1 MKVGFLSKVDR
12 LEAGARAALR
22 RTGERISRAL
32 PGRHRSEEDVDPAE
46 AAAQQHRR
54 GECGPRAAG
63 AEGGVV
69 PEGVELAELRRQLA
83 ETDVHDGEACRRDS
97 GWTYG

>member
-1 MKVGFLSKVDR
+1 MKVGFISKVDR
-12 LEAGARAALR
+12 LEVRGQAALR
-22 RTGERISRAL
+22 RTSERISRAL

-54 GECGPRAAG
+54 GEGGPRAAG

-69 PEGVELAELRRQLA
+69 PAGVELAELLRQLA
-83 ETDVHDGEACRRDS
+83 DIRSEEHTSELQSLMRNS
-97 GWTYG
+97 